1 MIMTFISS
9 TTKAFFYWSPF
20 TPLVVTSKNR
30 FSMITNCQQLK
41 LKRDCRVAN
50 ATSRLQQTHFQPCAG
65 ITCAGSRR
73 TNEQPSPVQVDN
85 RSPPVLNWSA
95 RYDCQTYL
103 TLFFL
108 FEQKMA
114 LTISYLEWNWRLM
127 CITFKCTLKINHI
140 FSFTRLVIFNSI
152 YTHKRKMF

>member
-1 MIMTFISS
+1 MFICDIILMILTFISS
-9 TTKAFFYWSPF
+9 TTKALFYWSPF
-20 TPLVVTSKNR
+20 IPLIVTSKNR

-50 ATSRLQQTHFQPCAG
+50 ATSRLQQTHLQPCAG

-73 TNEQPSPVQVDN
+73 TNVQPSPVQVDN
-85 RSPPVLNWSA
+85 RSPPVLSWSA

-114 LTISYLEWNWRLM
+114 LTISYFRWNWTTYMHGFQMYLKKI
-127 CITFKCTLKINHI
+127 ITFLP
-140 FSFTRLVIFNSI
+140 SQDL
-152 YTHKRKMF
+152 